1 MQQNFARESVAVFN
15 RAAIPNA
22 TPFHLCFLF
31 LSSLA
36 SPRSSVVVIA
46 ECVVGILLRNVGV
59 PSFAV
64 YGKEAVLTC
73 DYDLEGQALYSVKWY
88 KNGLEFYR

>member
-1 MQQNFARESVAVFN
+1 MRVCLN
-15 RAAIPNA
+15 
-22 TPFHLCFLF
+22 LF
-31 LSSLA
+31 SFFPSRF
-36 SPRSSVVVIA
+36 PV
-46 ECVVGILLRNVGV
+46 ECCGILLRNVGV